1 MKEEKKEELF
11 IPKTKHKGLK
21 IFIGIILI
29 LGLAVGGY
37 FLYQYKFNN
46 PKKIINN
53 ALSDAK
59 ENIKKSL
66 VNDIKDEKYKV
77 NGYLKVEA
85 NLGNEASEITNL
97 LKDLELFFSGEVDP
111 NNSIGN
117 ITINT
122 KYKNDQLIDMKAY
135 FENNVAYILLDNIY
149 DKYIKI
155 DASEEQENNMAA
167 NMPNIDI
174 KPKEMELLFNS
185 LIDSLEKE
193 IDKQDIKND
202 DATITIDGKDTNVIN
217 NYIELQDKDVNNFF
231 KGLISNLKDDKN
243 FTETLKKLTDK
254 DISEILNEAINGMT
268 GDSFQGIYKINFYT
282 DKNLFNKK
290 IVSIRQTIAQQGIT
304 MSINFD
310 KISDEEIELSIS
322 MMGMVYS
329 LRLKKTDSVINV
341 TLNENMMGMYFKIE
355 LNMNY
360 EKINEITKPDI
371 SNSINVKDLTPEEQK
386 KIEENLSKNK
396 ALEKFY
402 HEINKITKGN
412 YEA

>member
-122 KYKNDQLIDMKAY
+122 KLWLA
-135 FENNVAYILLDNIY
+135 
-149 DKYIKI
+149 
-155 DASEEQENNMAA
+155 
-167 NMPNIDI
+167 
-174 KPKEMELLFNS
+174 
-185 LIDSLEKE
+185 
-193 IDKQDIKND
+193 
-202 DATITIDGKDTNVIN
+202 
-217 NYIELQDKDVNNFF
+217 
-231 KGLISNLKDDKN
+231 
-243 FTETLKKLTDK
+243 
-254 DISEILNEAINGMT
+254 
-268 GDSFQGIYKINFYT
+268 
-282 DKNLFNKK
+282 
-290 IVSIRQTIAQQGIT
+290 
-304 MSINFD
+304 SIN
-310 KISDEEIELSIS
+310 L
-322 MMGMVYS
+322 
-329 LRLKKTDSVINV
+329 
-341 TLNENMMGMYFKIE
+341 
-355 LNMNY
+355 
-360 EKINEITKPDI
+360 
-371 SNSINVKDLTPEEQK
+371 
-386 KIEENLSKNK
+386 
-396 ALEKFY
+396 
-402 HEINKITKGN
+402 
-412 YEA
+412 